1 MTLTVSCNLKSTSLN
16 IVKVF
21 GIAQLSHCHRRG
33 RYCSDASRNRANRQA
48 GYIDSAVLDAL
59 PATLRLATR
68 GNKTMHVDGND
79 TRVAGP
85 DESDATINQAQF
97 RQNAYNE

>member
-1 MTLTVSCNLKSTSLN
+1 
-16 IVKVF
+16 
-21 GIAQLSHCHRRG
+21 
-33 RYCSDASRNRANRQA
+33 
-48 GYIDSAVLDAL
+48 
-59 PATLRLATR
+59 
-68 GNKTMHVDGND
+68 MHVDGND